1 MRALAVFLCIALAG
15 CATTDTTGFTKD
27 ERKQAAIEDAKT
39 RTAWTLF
46 GITVLTKAVEAGAAA
61 WSNGGERKLPN
72 DFSK

>member
-1 MRALAVFLCIALAG
+1 MKGLILCLCLALAG

-27 ERKQAAIEDAKT
+27 ERKQAAIDDAKT

-61 WSNGGERKLPN
+61 WNNGGERDLPRG
-72 DFSK
+72 FSK